1 MKVTE
6 LNEGKKI
13 AYAVKKT
20 VLTLDGGRI
29 ALDLQ
34 KYQKDYPVT
43 LDFMTDGEG
52 NLLMNAFDSLRAY
65 VAEVRLPAYETE
77 TVEVEDEE
85 SDAADTTPADEQ
97 DAAAQ
102 AGVTGE
108 TQDAETTAQGETQ
121 KKTVTRRLP
130 LDMSKVELDLFA
142 IDGIYINQL
151 HARCRDSNIPALA
164 GVLAVV
170 VVALRLAAILVA
182 PQRHSS
188 PLGVSRLMPSRALG
202 GGLLAELVVVLAVCG
217 VLRGQAVSAAIVV
230 LRLVLAH
237 VEARDLLAVH
247 AERRVYARVAG
258 TKHVAQAERRDVH
271 HNARLVLIVHQHIIG
286 GEHGLHGH
294 AHCIKVVS
302 HLSFLLKTRRPAG

>member
-29 ALDLQ
+29 ALELQ

-85 SDAADTTPADEQ
+85 TAAADTTPADEQ
-97 DAAAQ
+97 DAAEE

-108 TQDAETTAQGETQ
+108 TQDAEAAAQGETQ

-151 HARCRDSNIPALA
+151 D
-164 GVLAVV
+164 
-170 VVALRLAAILVA
+170 
-182 PQRHSS
+182 
-188 PLGVSRLMPSRALG
+188 
-202 GGLLAELVVVLAVCG
+202 
-217 VLRGQAVSAAIVV
+217 
-230 LRLVLAH
+230 
-237 VEARDLLAVH
+237 
-247 AERRVYARVAG
+247 
-258 TKHVAQAERRDVH
+258 
-271 HNARLVLIVHQHIIG
+271 
-286 GEHGLHGH
+286 GE
-294 AHCIKVVS
+294 
-302 HLSFLLKTRRPAG
+302 F

>member
-65 VAEVRLPAYETE
+65 VAEIRLPAYETE

-85 SDAADTTPADEQ
+85 TAAEDTTPADKQ
-97 DAAAQ
+97 DAAEE
-102 AGVTGE
+102 AGVTE
-108 TQDAETTAQGETQ
+108 DEQQDQAAEPATMDA
-121 KKTVTRRLP
+121 KKPKTVTRRLP

-151 HARCRDSNIPALA
+151 D
-164 GVLAVV
+164 
-170 VVALRLAAILVA
+170 
-182 PQRHSS
+182 
-188 PLGVSRLMPSRALG
+188 
-202 GGLLAELVVVLAVCG
+202 
-217 VLRGQAVSAAIVV
+217 
-230 LRLVLAH
+230 
-237 VEARDLLAVH
+237 
-247 AERRVYARVAG
+247 
-258 TKHVAQAERRDVH
+258 
-271 HNARLVLIVHQHIIG
+271 
-286 GEHGLHGH
+286 GE
-294 AHCIKVVS
+294 
-302 HLSFLLKTRRPAG
+302 F

>member
-108 TQDAETTAQGETQ
+108 AQDAEAAAQGETQ

-151 HARCRDSNIPALA
+151 D
-164 GVLAVV
+164 
-170 VVALRLAAILVA
+170 
-182 PQRHSS
+182 
-188 PLGVSRLMPSRALG
+188 
-202 GGLLAELVVVLAVCG
+202 
-217 VLRGQAVSAAIVV
+217 
-230 LRLVLAH
+230 
-237 VEARDLLAVH
+237 
-247 AERRVYARVAG
+247 
-258 TKHVAQAERRDVH
+258 
-271 HNARLVLIVHQHIIG
+271 
-286 GEHGLHGH
+286 GE
-294 AHCIKVVS
+294 
-302 HLSFLLKTRRPAG
+302 F

>member
-29 ALDLQ
+29 ALELQ

-65 VAEVRLPAYETE
+65 VAEIRLPAYETE

-85 SDAADTTPADEQ
+85 TAAADTTPADEQ

-108 TQDAETTAQGETQ
+108 TQDAETAAQGETQ

-151 HARCRDSNIPALA
+151 D
-164 GVLAVV
+164 
-170 VVALRLAAILVA
+170 
-182 PQRHSS
+182 
-188 PLGVSRLMPSRALG
+188 
-202 GGLLAELVVVLAVCG
+202 
-217 VLRGQAVSAAIVV
+217 
-230 LRLVLAH
+230 
-237 VEARDLLAVH
+237 
-247 AERRVYARVAG
+247 
-258 TKHVAQAERRDVH
+258 
-271 HNARLVLIVHQHIIG
+271 
-286 GEHGLHGH
+286 GE
-294 AHCIKVVS
+294 
-302 HLSFLLKTRRPAG
+302 F

>member
-65 VAEVRLPAYETE
+65 VAEIRLPAYETE
-77 TVEVEDEE
+77 TVEVEDE
-85 SDAADTTPADEQ
+85 DAKDSAEE
-97 DAAAQ
+97 
-102 AGVTGE
+102 AGVTEGE
-108 TQDAETTAQGETQ
+108 QQEQAAEPATMAEKQT
-121 KKTVTRRLP
+121 KTVTRRLP

-151 HARCRDSNIPALA
+151 D
-164 GVLAVV
+164 
-170 VVALRLAAILVA
+170 
-182 PQRHSS
+182 
-188 PLGVSRLMPSRALG
+188 
-202 GGLLAELVVVLAVCG
+202 
-217 VLRGQAVSAAIVV
+217 
-230 LRLVLAH
+230 
-237 VEARDLLAVH
+237 
-247 AERRVYARVAG
+247 
-258 TKHVAQAERRDVH
+258 
-271 HNARLVLIVHQHIIG
+271 
-286 GEHGLHGH
+286 GE
-294 AHCIKVVS
+294 
-302 HLSFLLKTRRPAG
+302 F

>member
-29 ALDLQ
+29 ARDLQ

-85 SDAADTTPADEQ
+85 TAAADTTPADEQ
-97 DAAAQ
+97 DAAEE
-102 AGVTGE
+102 AGVTWE
-108 TQDAETTAQGETQ
+108 TQDAEAAAQGETQ

-151 HARCRDSNIPALA
+151 D
-164 GVLAVV
+164 
-170 VVALRLAAILVA
+170 
-182 PQRHSS
+182 
-188 PLGVSRLMPSRALG
+188 
-202 GGLLAELVVVLAVCG
+202 
-217 VLRGQAVSAAIVV
+217 
-230 LRLVLAH
+230 
-237 VEARDLLAVH
+237 
-247 AERRVYARVAG
+247 
-258 TKHVAQAERRDVH
+258 
-271 HNARLVLIVHQHIIG
+271 
-286 GEHGLHGH
+286 GE
-294 AHCIKVVS
+294 
-302 HLSFLLKTRRPAG
+302 F

>member
-20 VLTLDGGRI
+20 MLTMDGGRI

-52 NLLMNAFDSLRAY
+52 NMLMNAFDSLRAY
-65 VAEVRLPAYETE
+65 VAEIRLPACETE
-77 TVEVEDEE
+77 TVEVEGEE
-85 SDAADTTPADEQ
+85 TAAADTTPADEQ

-108 TQDAETTAQGETQ
+108 MQDAEAVAQGETQ

-151 HARCRDSNIPALA
+151 D
-164 GVLAVV
+164 
-170 VVALRLAAILVA
+170 
-182 PQRHSS
+182 
-188 PLGVSRLMPSRALG
+188 
-202 GGLLAELVVVLAVCG
+202 
-217 VLRGQAVSAAIVV
+217 
-230 LRLVLAH
+230 
-237 VEARDLLAVH
+237 
-247 AERRVYARVAG
+247 
-258 TKHVAQAERRDVH
+258 
-271 HNARLVLIVHQHIIG
+271 
-286 GEHGLHGH
+286 GE
-294 AHCIKVVS
+294 
-302 HLSFLLKTRRPAG
+302 F

>member
-43 LDFMTDGEG
+43 LDFVTDGEG

-65 VAEVRLPAYETE
+65 VAEIRLPAYETE

-85 SDAADTTPADEQ
+85 TAAADTTPADEQ

-102 AGVTGE
+102 AGVTE
-108 TQDAETTAQGETQ
+108 EAQDTEAAVDQGEMQ

-151 HARCRDSNIPALA
+151 D
-164 GVLAVV
+164 
-170 VVALRLAAILVA
+170 
-182 PQRHSS
+182 
-188 PLGVSRLMPSRALG
+188 
-202 GGLLAELVVVLAVCG
+202 
-217 VLRGQAVSAAIVV
+217 
-230 LRLVLAH
+230 
-237 VEARDLLAVH
+237 
-247 AERRVYARVAG
+247 
-258 TKHVAQAERRDVH
+258 
-271 HNARLVLIVHQHIIG
+271 
-286 GEHGLHGH
+286 GE
-294 AHCIKVVS
+294 
-302 HLSFLLKTRRPAG
+302 F

>member
-13 AYAVKKT
+13 AYALKKT

-65 VAEVRLPAYETE
+65 VAEIRLPAYETE
-77 TVEVEDEE
+77 TVEVEEE
-85 SDAADTTPADEQ
+85 ETTAADTTPADEQ

-108 TQDAETTAQGETQ
+108 AQDAETAAQGETQ

-151 HARCRDSNIPALA
+151 D
-164 GVLAVV
+164 
-170 VVALRLAAILVA
+170 
-182 PQRHSS
+182 
-188 PLGVSRLMPSRALG
+188 
-202 GGLLAELVVVLAVCG
+202 
-217 VLRGQAVSAAIVV
+217 
-230 LRLVLAH
+230 
-237 VEARDLLAVH
+237 
-247 AERRVYARVAG
+247 
-258 TKHVAQAERRDVH
+258 
-271 HNARLVLIVHQHIIG
+271 
-286 GEHGLHGH
+286 GE
-294 AHCIKVVS
+294 
-302 HLSFLLKTRRPAG
+302 F

>member
-85 SDAADTTPADEQ
+85 TTAADATPADEQ

-102 AGVTGE
+102 AGVTE
-108 TQDAETTAQGETQ
+108 EAQDTEAGAQGETQ

-151 HARCRDSNIPALA
+151 D
-164 GVLAVV
+164 
-170 VVALRLAAILVA
+170 
-182 PQRHSS
+182 
-188 PLGVSRLMPSRALG
+188 
-202 GGLLAELVVVLAVCG
+202 
-217 VLRGQAVSAAIVV
+217 
-230 LRLVLAH
+230 
-237 VEARDLLAVH
+237 
-247 AERRVYARVAG
+247 
-258 TKHVAQAERRDVH
+258 
-271 HNARLVLIVHQHIIG
+271 
-286 GEHGLHGH
+286 GE
-294 AHCIKVVS
+294 
-302 HLSFLLKTRRPAG
+302 F

>member
-52 NLLMNAFDSLRAY
+52 NMLMNAFDSLRAY

-77 TVEVEDEE
+77 TVEVEDE
-85 SDAADTTPADEQ
+85 Q

-102 AGVTGE
+102 AGVTEE
-108 TQDAETTAQGETQ
+108 TQDAETAAQGEMQ

-151 HARCRDSNIPALA
+151 D
-164 GVLAVV
+164 
-170 VVALRLAAILVA
+170 
-182 PQRHSS
+182 
-188 PLGVSRLMPSRALG
+188 
-202 GGLLAELVVVLAVCG
+202 
-217 VLRGQAVSAAIVV
+217 
-230 LRLVLAH
+230 
-237 VEARDLLAVH
+237 
-247 AERRVYARVAG
+247 
-258 TKHVAQAERRDVH
+258 
-271 HNARLVLIVHQHIIG
+271 
-286 GEHGLHGH
+286 GE
-294 AHCIKVVS
+294 
-302 HLSFLLKTRRPAG
+302 F

>member
-85 SDAADTTPADEQ
+85 TAAADTTPADEQ
-97 DAAAQ
+97 DAAEE

-142 IDGIYINQL
+142 ICGIYINQL
-151 HARCRDSNIPALA
+151 D
-164 GVLAVV
+164 
-170 VVALRLAAILVA
+170 
-182 PQRHSS
+182 
-188 PLGVSRLMPSRALG
+188 
-202 GGLLAELVVVLAVCG
+202 
-217 VLRGQAVSAAIVV
+217 
-230 LRLVLAH
+230 
-237 VEARDLLAVH
+237 
-247 AERRVYARVAG
+247 
-258 TKHVAQAERRDVH
+258 
-271 HNARLVLIVHQHIIG
+271 
-286 GEHGLHGH
+286 GE
-294 AHCIKVVS
+294 
-302 HLSFLLKTRRPAG
+302 F

>member
-52 NLLMNAFDSLRAY
+52 NMLMNAFDSLRAY
-65 VAEVRLPAYETE
+65 VAEIRLPAYETE

-85 SDAADTTPADEQ
+85 TAAADTTPADEQ
-97 DAAAQ
+97 DAAEE

-108 TQDAETTAQGETQ
+108 TQDAEAAAQGETQ

-151 HARCRDSNIPALA
+151 D
-164 GVLAVV
+164 
-170 VVALRLAAILVA
+170 
-182 PQRHSS
+182 
-188 PLGVSRLMPSRALG
+188 
-202 GGLLAELVVVLAVCG
+202 
-217 VLRGQAVSAAIVV
+217 
-230 LRLVLAH
+230 
-237 VEARDLLAVH
+237 
-247 AERRVYARVAG
+247 
-258 TKHVAQAERRDVH
+258 
-271 HNARLVLIVHQHIIG
+271 
-286 GEHGLHGH
+286 GE
-294 AHCIKVVS
+294 
-302 HLSFLLKTRRPAG
+302 F

>member
-102 AGVTGE
+102 AGVTEE
-108 TQDAETTAQGETQ
+108 TQDAETAAQGEMQ

-151 HARCRDSNIPALA
+151 D
-164 GVLAVV
+164 
-170 VVALRLAAILVA
+170 
-182 PQRHSS
+182 
-188 PLGVSRLMPSRALG
+188 
-202 GGLLAELVVVLAVCG
+202 
-217 VLRGQAVSAAIVV
+217 
-230 LRLVLAH
+230 
-237 VEARDLLAVH
+237 
-247 AERRVYARVAG
+247 
-258 TKHVAQAERRDVH
+258 
-271 HNARLVLIVHQHIIG
+271 
-286 GEHGLHGH
+286 GE
-294 AHCIKVVS
+294 
-302 HLSFLLKTRRPAG
+302 F

>member
-65 VAEVRLPAYETE
+65 VAEIRLPAYETE
-77 TVEVEDEE
+77 TEEAEDEE
-85 SDAADTTPADEQ
+85 PTVEDTTPADEQ
-97 DAAAQ
+97 DAAEE

-108 TQDAETTAQGETQ
+108 AQDAETTAQGETQ
-121 KKTVTRRLP
+121 KKTVNRRLP

-142 IDGIYINQL
+142 IDGIDINQL
-151 HARCRDSNIPALA
+151 D
-164 GVLAVV
+164 
-170 VVALRLAAILVA
+170 
-182 PQRHSS
+182 
-188 PLGVSRLMPSRALG
+188 
-202 GGLLAELVVVLAVCG
+202 
-217 VLRGQAVSAAIVV
+217 
-230 LRLVLAH
+230 
-237 VEARDLLAVH
+237 
-247 AERRVYARVAG
+247 
-258 TKHVAQAERRDVH
+258 
-271 HNARLVLIVHQHIIG
+271 
-286 GEHGLHGH
+286 GE
-294 AHCIKVVS
+294 
-302 HLSFLLKTRRPAG
+302 F

>member
-43 LDFMTDGEG
+43 MDFMTDGEG

-65 VAEVRLPAYETE
+65 VAEIRLPAYETE

-85 SDAADTTPADEQ
+85 TAAADTTPADEQ
-97 DAAAQ
+97 DAAEE

-151 HARCRDSNIPALA
+151 D
-164 GVLAVV
+164 
-170 VVALRLAAILVA
+170 
-182 PQRHSS
+182 
-188 PLGVSRLMPSRALG
+188 
-202 GGLLAELVVVLAVCG
+202 
-217 VLRGQAVSAAIVV
+217 
-230 LRLVLAH
+230 
-237 VEARDLLAVH
+237 
-247 AERRVYARVAG
+247 
-258 TKHVAQAERRDVH
+258 
-271 HNARLVLIVHQHIIG
+271 
-286 GEHGLHGH
+286 GE
-294 AHCIKVVS
+294 
-302 HLSFLLKTRRPAG
+302 F

>member
-43 LDFMTDGEG
+43 LDFVTDGEG

-65 VAEVRLPAYETE
+65 VAEIRLPACETE
-77 TVEVEDEE
+77 TVEVEDE
-85 SDAADTTPADEQ
+85 DTAAADTTPADEQ
-97 DAAAQ
+97 DAAKE

-108 TQDAETTAQGETQ
+108 TQDAEAVTQGETQ

-151 HARCRDSNIPALA
+151 D
-164 GVLAVV
+164 
-170 VVALRLAAILVA
+170 
-182 PQRHSS
+182 
-188 PLGVSRLMPSRALG
+188 
-202 GGLLAELVVVLAVCG
+202 
-217 VLRGQAVSAAIVV
+217 
-230 LRLVLAH
+230 
-237 VEARDLLAVH
+237 
-247 AERRVYARVAG
+247 
-258 TKHVAQAERRDVH
+258 
-271 HNARLVLIVHQHIIG
+271 
-286 GEHGLHGH
+286 GE
-294 AHCIKVVS
+294 
-302 HLSFLLKTRRPAG
+302 F

>member
-65 VAEVRLPAYETE
+65 VAEIRLPACETE

-85 SDAADTTPADEQ
+85 TAAADTTPADEQ
-97 DAAAQ
+97 DAAEE
-102 AGVTGE
+102 AGVTEE

-151 HARCRDSNIPALA
+151 D
-164 GVLAVV
+164 
-170 VVALRLAAILVA
+170 
-182 PQRHSS
+182 
-188 PLGVSRLMPSRALG
+188 
-202 GGLLAELVVVLAVCG
+202 
-217 VLRGQAVSAAIVV
+217 
-230 LRLVLAH
+230 
-237 VEARDLLAVH
+237 
-247 AERRVYARVAG
+247 
-258 TKHVAQAERRDVH
+258 
-271 HNARLVLIVHQHIIG
+271 
-286 GEHGLHGH
+286 GE
-294 AHCIKVVS
+294 
-302 HLSFLLKTRRPAG
+302 F

>member
-1 MKVTE
+1 MKVVE

-65 VAEVRLPAYETE
+65 VAEIRLPAYETV

-85 SDAADTTPADEQ
+85 TAAADTTQADEQ

-108 TQDAETTAQGETQ
+108 AQDAEAAAQGETQ

-151 HARCRDSNIPALA
+151 D
-164 GVLAVV
+164 
-170 VVALRLAAILVA
+170 
-182 PQRHSS
+182 
-188 PLGVSRLMPSRALG
+188 
-202 GGLLAELVVVLAVCG
+202 
-217 VLRGQAVSAAIVV
+217 
-230 LRLVLAH
+230 
-237 VEARDLLAVH
+237 
-247 AERRVYARVAG
+247 
-258 TKHVAQAERRDVH
+258 
-271 HNARLVLIVHQHIIG
+271 
-286 GEHGLHGH
+286 GE
-294 AHCIKVVS
+294 
-302 HLSFLLKTRRPAG
+302 F

>member
-43 LDFMTDGEG
+43 LDFVTDGEG

-65 VAEVRLPAYETE
+65 VAEIRLPAYETE
-77 TVEVEDEE
+77 TVEVEDE
-85 SDAADTTPADEQ
+85 DTAAADTTPEDEQ

-102 AGVTGE
+102 AGVTE
-108 TQDAETTAQGETQ
+108 EAQDAETAAQGETQ

-151 HARCRDSNIPALA
+151 D
-164 GVLAVV
+164 
-170 VVALRLAAILVA
+170 
-182 PQRHSS
+182 
-188 PLGVSRLMPSRALG
+188 
-202 GGLLAELVVVLAVCG
+202 
-217 VLRGQAVSAAIVV
+217 
-230 LRLVLAH
+230 
-237 VEARDLLAVH
+237 
-247 AERRVYARVAG
+247 
-258 TKHVAQAERRDVH
+258 
-271 HNARLVLIVHQHIIG
+271 
-286 GEHGLHGH
+286 GE
-294 AHCIKVVS
+294 
-302 HLSFLLKTRRPAG
+302 F

>member
-43 LDFMTDGEG
+43 LDFVTDGEG

-77 TVEVEDEE
+77 TVGVEDEE
-85 SDAADTTPADEQ
+85 TAAADTTPADEQ
-97 DAAAQ
+97 DAAEE

-142 IDGIYINQL
+142 IGGIYINQL
-151 HARCRDSNIPALA
+151 D
-164 GVLAVV
+164 
-170 VVALRLAAILVA
+170 
-182 PQRHSS
+182 
-188 PLGVSRLMPSRALG
+188 
-202 GGLLAELVVVLAVCG
+202 
-217 VLRGQAVSAAIVV
+217 
-230 LRLVLAH
+230 
-237 VEARDLLAVH
+237 
-247 AERRVYARVAG
+247 
-258 TKHVAQAERRDVH
+258 
-271 HNARLVLIVHQHIIG
+271 
-286 GEHGLHGH
+286 GE
-294 AHCIKVVS
+294 
-302 HLSFLLKTRRPAG
+302 F

>member
-65 VAEVRLPAYETE
+65 VAEIRLPAYETE

-85 SDAADTTPADEQ
+85 TAAADTTPADEQ
-97 DAAAQ
+97 DAAEE
-102 AGVTGE
+102 AGVTRE
-108 TQDAETTAQGETQ
+108 AQDAEAAAQGETQ

-151 HARCRDSNIPALA
+151 D
-164 GVLAVV
+164 
-170 VVALRLAAILVA
+170 
-182 PQRHSS
+182 
-188 PLGVSRLMPSRALG
+188 
-202 GGLLAELVVVLAVCG
+202 
-217 VLRGQAVSAAIVV
+217 
-230 LRLVLAH
+230 
-237 VEARDLLAVH
+237 
-247 AERRVYARVAG
+247 
-258 TKHVAQAERRDVH
+258 
-271 HNARLVLIVHQHIIG
+271 
-286 GEHGLHGH
+286 GE
-294 AHCIKVVS
+294 
-302 HLSFLLKTRRPAG
+302 F

>member
-65 VAEVRLPAYETE
+65 VAEVRLPDYETE

-85 SDAADTTPADEQ
+85 TAAADTATADEQ

-102 AGVTGE
+102 AGVTE
-108 TQDAETTAQGETQ
+108 EAQDAEAVAQGETQ

-151 HARCRDSNIPALA
+151 D
-164 GVLAVV
+164 
-170 VVALRLAAILVA
+170 
-182 PQRHSS
+182 
-188 PLGVSRLMPSRALG
+188 
-202 GGLLAELVVVLAVCG
+202 
-217 VLRGQAVSAAIVV
+217 
-230 LRLVLAH
+230 
-237 VEARDLLAVH
+237 
-247 AERRVYARVAG
+247 
-258 TKHVAQAERRDVH
+258 
-271 HNARLVLIVHQHIIG
+271 
-286 GEHGLHGH
+286 GE
-294 AHCIKVVS
+294 
-302 HLSFLLKTRRPAG
+302 F

>member
-20 VLTLDGGRI
+20 GLTLDGGRI

-65 VAEVRLPAYETE
+65 VAEIRLPAYETE

-85 SDAADTTPADEQ
+85 TAAADTTPADEQ

-102 AGVTGE
+102 ASVTEE
-108 TQDAETTAQGETQ
+108 TQDTEAAAQGEMQ

-151 HARCRDSNIPALA
+151 D
-164 GVLAVV
+164 
-170 VVALRLAAILVA
+170 
-182 PQRHSS
+182 
-188 PLGVSRLMPSRALG
+188 
-202 GGLLAELVVVLAVCG
+202 
-217 VLRGQAVSAAIVV
+217 
-230 LRLVLAH
+230 
-237 VEARDLLAVH
+237 
-247 AERRVYARVAG
+247 
-258 TKHVAQAERRDVH
+258 
-271 HNARLVLIVHQHIIG
+271 
-286 GEHGLHGH
+286 GE
-294 AHCIKVVS
+294 
-302 HLSFLLKTRRPAG
+302 F

>member
-52 NLLMNAFDSLRAY
+52 NMLMNAFDSLRAY
-65 VAEVRLPAYETE
+65 VAEIRLPAYETE

-85 SDAADTTPADEQ
+85 TDAADTTPADEQ

-108 TQDAETTAQGETQ
+108 MQDAEAVAQGETQ

-151 HARCRDSNIPALA
+151 D
-164 GVLAVV
+164 
-170 VVALRLAAILVA
+170 
-182 PQRHSS
+182 
-188 PLGVSRLMPSRALG
+188 
-202 GGLLAELVVVLAVCG
+202 
-217 VLRGQAVSAAIVV
+217 
-230 LRLVLAH
+230 
-237 VEARDLLAVH
+237 
-247 AERRVYARVAG
+247 
-258 TKHVAQAERRDVH
+258 
-271 HNARLVLIVHQHIIG
+271 
-286 GEHGLHGH
+286 GE
-294 AHCIKVVS
+294 
-302 HLSFLLKTRRPAG
+302 F

>member
-43 LDFMTDGEG
+43 LDFVTDGEG

-85 SDAADTTPADEQ
+85 SDAADTTTADEQ

-102 AGVTGE
+102 AGVTE
-108 TQDAETTAQGETQ
+108 EAQDTEAGAQGETQ

-142 IDGIYINQL
+142 IGGIYINQL
-151 HARCRDSNIPALA
+151 D
-164 GVLAVV
+164 
-170 VVALRLAAILVA
+170 
-182 PQRHSS
+182 
-188 PLGVSRLMPSRALG
+188 
-202 GGLLAELVVVLAVCG
+202 
-217 VLRGQAVSAAIVV
+217 
-230 LRLVLAH
+230 
-237 VEARDLLAVH
+237 
-247 AERRVYARVAG
+247 
-258 TKHVAQAERRDVH
+258 
-271 HNARLVLIVHQHIIG
+271 
-286 GEHGLHGH
+286 GE
-294 AHCIKVVS
+294 
-302 HLSFLLKTRRPAG
+302 F

>member
-85 SDAADTTPADEQ
+85 TAAADTTTADEQ

-108 TQDAETTAQGETQ
+108 AQDAETTAQGETQ

-142 IDGIYINQL
+142 IGGIYINQL
-151 HARCRDSNIPALA
+151 D
-164 GVLAVV
+164 
-170 VVALRLAAILVA
+170 
-182 PQRHSS
+182 
-188 PLGVSRLMPSRALG
+188 
-202 GGLLAELVVVLAVCG
+202 
-217 VLRGQAVSAAIVV
+217 
-230 LRLVLAH
+230 
-237 VEARDLLAVH
+237 
-247 AERRVYARVAG
+247 
-258 TKHVAQAERRDVH
+258 
-271 HNARLVLIVHQHIIG
+271 
-286 GEHGLHGH
+286 GE
-294 AHCIKVVS
+294 
-302 HLSFLLKTRRPAG
+302 F

>member
-52 NLLMNAFDSLRAY
+52 NMLMNAFDSLRAY
-65 VAEVRLPAYETE
+65 VAEIRLPAYETE

-85 SDAADTTPADEQ
+85 TDAADTTPADEQ
-97 DAAAQ
+97 DADAQ
-102 AGVTGE
+102 AGVTEE
-108 TQDAETTAQGETQ
+108 TQDAETAAQGEMQ

-151 HARCRDSNIPALA
+151 D
-164 GVLAVV
+164 
-170 VVALRLAAILVA
+170 
-182 PQRHSS
+182 
-188 PLGVSRLMPSRALG
+188 
-202 GGLLAELVVVLAVCG
+202 
-217 VLRGQAVSAAIVV
+217 
-230 LRLVLAH
+230 
-237 VEARDLLAVH
+237 
-247 AERRVYARVAG
+247 
-258 TKHVAQAERRDVH
+258 
-271 HNARLVLIVHQHIIG
+271 
-286 GEHGLHGH
+286 GE
-294 AHCIKVVS
+294 
-302 HLSFLLKTRRPAG
+302 F

>member
-65 VAEVRLPAYETE
+65 VAEIRLPAYETE

-85 SDAADTTPADEQ
+85 TAAADATPADEQ

-102 AGVTGE
+102 AGVTE
-108 TQDAETTAQGETQ
+108 EAQDAETVAQGETQ

-151 HARCRDSNIPALA
+151 D
-164 GVLAVV
+164 
-170 VVALRLAAILVA
+170 
-182 PQRHSS
+182 
-188 PLGVSRLMPSRALG
+188 
-202 GGLLAELVVVLAVCG
+202 
-217 VLRGQAVSAAIVV
+217 
-230 LRLVLAH
+230 
-237 VEARDLLAVH
+237 
-247 AERRVYARVAG
+247 
-258 TKHVAQAERRDVH
+258 
-271 HNARLVLIVHQHIIG
+271 
-286 GEHGLHGH
+286 GE
-294 AHCIKVVS
+294 
-302 HLSFLLKTRRPAG
+302 F

>member
-52 NLLMNAFDSLRAY
+52 NMLMNAFDSLRAY
-65 VAEVRLPAYETE
+65 VAEIRLPAYETE

-85 SDAADTTPADEQ
+85 TAAADTTPADEQ

-102 AGVTGE
+102 AGVTRE
-108 TQDAETTAQGETQ
+108 AQDAETVAQGETQ

-151 HARCRDSNIPALA
+151 D
-164 GVLAVV
+164 
-170 VVALRLAAILVA
+170 
-182 PQRHSS
+182 
-188 PLGVSRLMPSRALG
+188 
-202 GGLLAELVVVLAVCG
+202 
-217 VLRGQAVSAAIVV
+217 
-230 LRLVLAH
+230 
-237 VEARDLLAVH
+237 
-247 AERRVYARVAG
+247 
-258 TKHVAQAERRDVH
+258 
-271 HNARLVLIVHQHIIG
+271 
-286 GEHGLHGH
+286 GE
-294 AHCIKVVS
+294 
-302 HLSFLLKTRRPAG
+302 F

>member
-65 VAEVRLPAYETE
+65 VAEIRLPAYETE

-85 SDAADTTPADEQ
+85 TAAADTTPADEQ

-102 AGVTGE
+102 AGVTE
-108 TQDAETTAQGETQ
+108 EAQDAETVAQGETQ

-142 IDGIYINQL
+142 IGGIYINQL
-151 HARCRDSNIPALA
+151 D
-164 GVLAVV
+164 
-170 VVALRLAAILVA
+170 
-182 PQRHSS
+182 
-188 PLGVSRLMPSRALG
+188 
-202 GGLLAELVVVLAVCG
+202 
-217 VLRGQAVSAAIVV
+217 
-230 LRLVLAH
+230 
-237 VEARDLLAVH
+237 
-247 AERRVYARVAG
+247 
-258 TKHVAQAERRDVH
+258 
-271 HNARLVLIVHQHIIG
+271 
-286 GEHGLHGH
+286 GE
-294 AHCIKVVS
+294 
-302 HLSFLLKTRRPAG
+302 F

>member
-65 VAEVRLPAYETE
+65 VAEIRLPAYETE

-85 SDAADTTPADEQ
+85 TAAADTTPADEQ

-102 AGVTGE
+102 AGVTEE
-108 TQDAETTAQGETQ
+108 TQDAETAAQGETQ

-151 HARCRDSNIPALA
+151 D
-164 GVLAVV
+164 
-170 VVALRLAAILVA
+170 
-182 PQRHSS
+182 
-188 PLGVSRLMPSRALG
+188 
-202 GGLLAELVVVLAVCG
+202 
-217 VLRGQAVSAAIVV
+217 
-230 LRLVLAH
+230 
-237 VEARDLLAVH
+237 
-247 AERRVYARVAG
+247 
-258 TKHVAQAERRDVH
+258 
-271 HNARLVLIVHQHIIG
+271 
-286 GEHGLHGH
+286 GE
-294 AHCIKVVS
+294 
-302 HLSFLLKTRRPAG
+302 F

>member
-65 VAEVRLPAYETE
+65 VAEIRLPAYETE
-77 TVEVEDEE
+77 TVEVEDE
-85 SDAADTTPADEQ
+85 DTAAADTTPEDER

-108 TQDAETTAQGETQ
+108 TQDAEAVAQGETQ

-151 HARCRDSNIPALA
+151 D
-164 GVLAVV
+164 
-170 VVALRLAAILVA
+170 
-182 PQRHSS
+182 
-188 PLGVSRLMPSRALG
+188 
-202 GGLLAELVVVLAVCG
+202 
-217 VLRGQAVSAAIVV
+217 
-230 LRLVLAH
+230 
-237 VEARDLLAVH
+237 
-247 AERRVYARVAG
+247 
-258 TKHVAQAERRDVH
+258 
-271 HNARLVLIVHQHIIG
+271 
-286 GEHGLHGH
+286 GE
-294 AHCIKVVS
+294 
-302 HLSFLLKTRRPAG
+302 F

>member
-20 VLTLDGGRI
+20 VLTLDSGRI

-43 LDFMTDGEG
+43 LDLVTDGEG

-65 VAEVRLPAYETE
+65 VAEIRLPAYETE

-85 SDAADTTPADEQ
+85 TAAADTTPADEQ
-97 DAAAQ
+97 DAAEE

-151 HARCRDSNIPALA
+151 D
-164 GVLAVV
+164 
-170 VVALRLAAILVA
+170 
-182 PQRHSS
+182 
-188 PLGVSRLMPSRALG
+188 
-202 GGLLAELVVVLAVCG
+202 
-217 VLRGQAVSAAIVV
+217 
-230 LRLVLAH
+230 
-237 VEARDLLAVH
+237 
-247 AERRVYARVAG
+247 
-258 TKHVAQAERRDVH
+258 
-271 HNARLVLIVHQHIIG
+271 
-286 GEHGLHGH
+286 GE
-294 AHCIKVVS
+294 
-302 HLSFLLKTRRPAG
+302 F

>member
-20 VLTLDGGRI
+20 MLTLDGGRI

-85 SDAADTTPADEQ
+85 TAAADTTPADEQ

-102 AGVTGE
+102 AGVTE
-108 TQDAETTAQGETQ
+108 EAQDAEADAQGEMQ
-121 KKTVTRRLP
+121 KKNVTRRLP

-142 IDGIYINQL
+142 IGGIYINQL
-151 HARCRDSNIPALA
+151 D
-164 GVLAVV
+164 
-170 VVALRLAAILVA
+170 
-182 PQRHSS
+182 
-188 PLGVSRLMPSRALG
+188 
-202 GGLLAELVVVLAVCG
+202 
-217 VLRGQAVSAAIVV
+217 
-230 LRLVLAH
+230 
-237 VEARDLLAVH
+237 
-247 AERRVYARVAG
+247 
-258 TKHVAQAERRDVH
+258 
-271 HNARLVLIVHQHIIG
+271 
-286 GEHGLHGH
+286 GE
-294 AHCIKVVS
+294 
-302 HLSFLLKTRRPAG
+302 F

>member
-85 SDAADTTPADEQ
+85 TAAADTATADEQ

-102 AGVTGE
+102 AGVTE
-108 TQDAETTAQGETQ
+108 EAQDAEAVAQGETQ

-151 HARCRDSNIPALA
+151 D
-164 GVLAVV
+164 
-170 VVALRLAAILVA
+170 
-182 PQRHSS
+182 
-188 PLGVSRLMPSRALG
+188 
-202 GGLLAELVVVLAVCG
+202 
-217 VLRGQAVSAAIVV
+217 
-230 LRLVLAH
+230 
-237 VEARDLLAVH
+237 
-247 AERRVYARVAG
+247 
-258 TKHVAQAERRDVH
+258 
-271 HNARLVLIVHQHIIG
+271 
-286 GEHGLHGH
+286 GE
-294 AHCIKVVS
+294 
-302 HLSFLLKTRRPAG
+302 F

>member
-43 LDFMTDGEG
+43 LDFVTDGEG

-77 TVEVEDEE
+77 TVEVEDE
-85 SDAADTTPADEQ
+85 DTAAADTTPEDEQ

-102 AGVTGE
+102 AGVTE
-108 TQDAETTAQGETQ
+108 EAQDAEAAAQGETQ

-142 IDGIYINQL
+142 IGGIYINQL
-151 HARCRDSNIPALA
+151 D
-164 GVLAVV
+164 
-170 VVALRLAAILVA
+170 
-182 PQRHSS
+182 
-188 PLGVSRLMPSRALG
+188 
-202 GGLLAELVVVLAVCG
+202 
-217 VLRGQAVSAAIVV
+217 
-230 LRLVLAH
+230 
-237 VEARDLLAVH
+237 
-247 AERRVYARVAG
+247 
-258 TKHVAQAERRDVH
+258 
-271 HNARLVLIVHQHIIG
+271 
-286 GEHGLHGH
+286 GE
-294 AHCIKVVS
+294 
-302 HLSFLLKTRRPAG
+302 F